1 MTGMIRWLLI
11 FLTVSTGSFC
21 QQLVEG
27 TIVDKET
34 GKPVPFASVGVMGT
48 SKGTSS
54 NLNGQFSVSVSGI
67 VALKITCVGYE
78 SKEIN
83 SAADLQKIELKPIST
98 ELNAIVII
106 DKALNPRKIVRK
118 AFSAIEK
125 NYINQPFLQKFFYR
139 HYCKDDS
146 AYGRLIEASVDVW
159 KPRGYSVAQASEREN
174 DEIRVTQLR
183 RSLDKT
189 VMAQGHEPISV
200 NNILQADA
208 VGYQAKL
215 PSEHLSFY
223 SDVSNLNTDFEKYT
237 FTFNGITYYDGQEV
251 YEVSYAYK
259 KDSVLTTSAAYL
271 QLTQATGSLF
281 ITTDTYAFIKT
292 LDVRTYGRNTLRTTA
307 FYRKYD
313 NQYYPYHLIREG
325 KSYISDYSTHS
336 FRIDLMSVELKKD
349 EKYKFVG
356 SEPNKEEL
364 LNISYDSAYWN
375 DNTVLKTTP
384 LEDEIIRDLGDGV
397 SLNKQFL
404 LYQQYEV
411 NLNDGGNNGEEKFNW
426 FRDASKGK
434 RILYLVF
441 WSPTFK
447 SYLLDL
453 ELAKQLQKQYRNK
466 IDIVFISLD
475 DDNANWKLTSSR
487 YGFYSDGIINYRIG
501 SNSQLAKSFSVKD
514 APAFVLI
521 ARNGSVF
528 SLQAKR
534 PSDPLLKEDFQ
545 ALLKSKN

>member
-1 MTGMIRWLLI
+1 MIRWLLI
-11 FLTVSTGSFC
+11 FLTVSTVSFC

-34 GKPVPFASVGVMGT
+34 GKPVPFASIGVVGT

-98 ELNAIVII
+98 ELDAIIII

-118 AFSAIEK
+118 AFSATEK

-159 KPRGYSVAQASEREN
+159 KPQGYRVAQASARDN

-237 FTFNGITYYDGQEV
+237 FTFNGVTYYDGQEV

-259 KDSVLTTSAAYL
+259 KDSVLTTSGAYL

-325 KSYISDYSTHS
+325 KSYTSDYSTHS

-356 SEPNKEEL
+356 SEPTKEEL
-364 LNISYDSAYWN
+364 LNIPYDSAYWN
-375 DNTVLKTTP
+375 NNTVLKTTP

-411 NLNDGGNNGEEKFNW
+411 NLTDGGNNGEEKFNW

-447 SYLLDL
+447 SYLLDI
-453 ELAKQLQKQYRNK
+453 ELAKQLQKQYRSK